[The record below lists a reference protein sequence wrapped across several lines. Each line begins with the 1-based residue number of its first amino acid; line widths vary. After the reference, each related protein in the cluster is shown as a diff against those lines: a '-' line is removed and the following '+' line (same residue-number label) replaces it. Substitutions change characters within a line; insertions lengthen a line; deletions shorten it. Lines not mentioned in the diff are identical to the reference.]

1 MTWKIP
7 VWVDCDPG
15 HDDAFALILAAQNPA
30 FNLLGVSTVVGNCTL
45 PKTTRNAL
53 SVLTAIK
60 RTDVSVFPGAE
71 KPFCR
76 EHPQWG
82 SDVHGKTG
90 IDGADDLP
98 EPGVP
103 ARTDKL
109 AVIAMAEA
117 LLAQPKGTPWLV
129 LLGSFTNIAIM
140 LSLYPEVANHIKGLT
155 IMGGAVGNHFTNAP
169 PGHRNGE
176 EDRVGNSTWWAEFNA
191 MCDPEA
197 SRAIF
202 SNPHLNIKTTLIP
215 LDVTHLVMIEEE
227 VIELML
233 HGPSMKP
240 GSVKPSE
247 SRKIFTD
254 LLKFFRGEY
263 RKIHNL
269 DGPLHD
275 PIAVAVI
282 LDEEGVEKVGFNYG
296 DNERFSIDLVLEGE
310 QVGRTVATKL
320 PAGAQ
325 GVKIPRGLDVKE
337 FWRVLERALAV
348 SD

>member
-1 MTWKIP
+1 
-7 VWVDCDPG
+7 
-15 HDDAFALILAAQNPA
+15 DAFALILAAQNPA

-60 RTDVSVFPGAE
+60 RTDVSVFPGAG